1 MKKLI
6 YTIIILLGC
15 TQLYACNKDKELDKP
30 KQESMKLKIT
40 IGENTAT
47 AIMYDNPTSR
57 DFTTMLP
64 LTVEMDDYANTEKIF
79 YPSKK
84 LSTEDAPKGF
94 KPSEG
99 DITLYAPWG
108 NIALFYKDFSYSNG
122 LISLGKVTN
131 GIKYFKTNGKITVTI
146 ELEQ

>member
-1 MKKLI
+1 MKNL
-6 YTIIILLGC
+6 TFIIFLLM
-15 TQLYACNKDKELDKP
+15 ACMQVQACDKDKELDKP
-30 KQESMKLKIT
+30 KQETMKLKIN
-40 IGENTAT
+40 IGENMAT
-47 AIMYDNPTSR
+47 AVLYDNPTSR
-57 DFTTMLP
+57 DFATMLP

-79 YPSKK
+79 YPSQK

-122 LISLGKVTN
+122 VIPLGKITN
-131 GIKYFKTNGKITVTI
+131 GIAYFKVKGKITVTI